1 MVVAKAKVKVANV
14 PELKKPCG
22 HYSFSMGEAPSVK
35 GGKFVKKEV
44 KEENLGGKSAKE
56 EVKEENS
63 DGGAGDDVQSGSRDV
78 AEIGEID
85 VKAEVKHEFGIDDE
99 AASRDVGKGS
109 LERWCRG
116 PGEGQESGQG
126 WECAVLALWVD
137 GNMSQILNV
146 VLHAGL

>member
-44 KEENLGGKSAKE
+44 KEE
-56 EVKEENS
+56 VKEENL

-99 AASRDVGKGS
+99 AASRDLAKGS

-126 WECAVLALWVD
+126 WECAVLAVWVD
-137 GNMSQILNV
+137 GNMSQILCV

>member
-44 KEENLGGKSAKE
+44 KEE
-56 EVKEENS
+56 VKEENV

-126 WECAVLALWVD
+126 WECAVLAVWVD
-137 GNMSQILNV
+137 GNMSQILCV

>member
-1 MVVAKAKVKVANV
+1 MA
-14 PELKKPCG
+14 
-22 HYSFSMGEAPSVK
+22 STPSS
-35 GGKFVKKEV
+35 
-44 KEENLGGKSAKE
+44 SAVTSTSKR
-56 EVKEENS
+56 
-63 DGGAGDDVQSGSRDV
+63 VQSGSRAV

-85 VKAEVKHEFGIDDE
+85 VKVEVKHEFGIDDE

-137 GNMSQILNV
+137 GNMSQILYV

>member
-1 MVVAKAKVKVANV
+1 MVVAKAKVKLANV

-44 KEENLGGKSAKE
+44 KEE
-56 EVKEENS
+56 VKEENI

-78 AEIGEID
+78 AGIGEID

-116 PGEGQESGQG
+116 LGEGQEAGQG
-126 WECAVLALWVD
+126 WECAVLAVWVD
-137 GNMSQILNV
+137 GNKSQILCV

>member
-35 GGKFVKKEV
+35 GGKFAKKEV
-44 KEENLGGKSAKE
+44 KE
-56 EVKEENS
+56 EVKEENL